1 MKNIEFRIPRGMFTN
16 LRHHL
21 FPGDKDEHGAVIA
34 AGLTQSPRG
43 TRFLARKLFIARG
56 GVDYVPGKHGYRALT
71 ADFVARVSN
80 FCAQNKLSYFAIHCH
95 GGRDSVDFSPVD
107 LESHKRGYP
116 ALLDIM
122 EGDPVGALVFAENA
136 IAGEVWTREGVYPLN
151 FATVVGLNHERLYP
165 SPRRSASIPD
175 EVYNRQSLLFGARGQ
190 EILRGAKIGIIG
202 MGGVGSLI
210 SEWLARVGVGE
221 IVAIDFDRLD
231 VSNSSRVAGASRW
244 DAISFLLTSKYPPLR
259 ALGEQLRRLKVSI
272 GRRVAKVANPHIQY
286 HAVPGDIVDEST
298 ALLLK
303 DCDFIFL
310 CADSMQSRLVFN
322 ALVHQF
328 LIPGVQIGAKV
339 SVDQRSGDLLDVFC
353 VSRQVVPE
361 ANGGCLL
368 CNQLISAAKLQEE
381 AISAEQR
388 NRQRYVDDPVVQAP
402 SVITLNALAASQAVN
417 EFLFSLVGLHDD
429 DGSQPGYR
437 MATPR
442 ARKWSKVG
450 CSSTPTC
457 PHCGDGKASIIGKG
471 DRASLPCRVAPK
483 THAKR

>member
-1 MKNIEFRIPRGMFTN
+1 MKNIEFRIPRGMYED
-16 LRHHL
+16 LRRHL
-21 FPGDKDEHGAVIA
+21 FPGDDDEHGAVIA
-34 AGLTQSPRG
+34 AGFTHGLRG
-43 TRFLARKLFIARG
+43 TRFLARKLFIARD
-56 GVDYVPGKHGYRALT
+56 GVDYVPGKHGWRALT

-80 FCAQNKLSYFAIHCH
+80 FCAQNKLSYFAIHNH
-95 GGRDSVDFSPVD
+95 GGRDSVEFSPTD
-107 LESHKRGYP
+107 LESHERGYP

-122 EGDPVGALVFAENA
+122 EGDPVGALVFAKNA
-136 IAGEVWTREGVYPLN
+136 IAGEVWIPTGVYSLTC
-151 FATVVGLNHERLYP
+151 ATIIGLNHTRLYP
-165 SPRRSASIPD
+165 SPQRSASIPD

-202 MGGVGSLI
+202 MGGVGSLV
-210 SEWLARVGVGE
+210 SEWLARLGVGE

-231 VSNSSRVAGASRW
+231 VSNNSRVAGASRW
-244 DAISFLLTSKYPPLR
+244 DAINFVLSSKFSLLR
-259 ALGEQLRRLKVSI
+259 ALGKRLCRLKVSI
-272 GRRVAKVANPHIQY
+272 GQRVAKVANPNIRY
-286 HAVPGDIVDEST
+286 HAIPGDIVDEAT

-303 DCDFIFL
+303 DCDYIFL

-339 SVDQRSGDLLDVFC
+339 SVDHKSGDLLDVFC

-361 ANGGCLL
+361 PNGGCLL

-381 AISAEQR
+381 AIPAEQR
-388 NRQRYVDDPVVQAP
+388 QRQRYVDDAVVHAP
-402 SVITLNALAASQAVN
+402 SVITLNAVAASQAVN
-417 EFLFSLVGLHDD
+417 EFLFSIVGLHDD
-429 DGSQPGYR
+429 DGSHSGYR

-457 PHCGDGKASIIGKG
+457 PHCGDGKASIFGKG
-471 DRASLPCRVAPK
+471 DRANLPCRATPK
-483 THAKR
+483 TSA